1 MDAHPTKVDSVLV
14 YHRIMS
20 LLMLLKLS
28 IPFDVYNM
36 QCAEAFKEQWWQSRG
51 KAMYD
56 DPQIEKVEES
66 LWQ

>member
-1 MDAHPTKVDSVLV
+1 MDAYPIRVDSLLV
-14 YHRIMS
+14 YHRIM
-20 LLMLLKLS
+20 LPWMLLELS
-28 IPFDVYNM
+28 TSFSVYNM

-66 LWQ
+66 LW